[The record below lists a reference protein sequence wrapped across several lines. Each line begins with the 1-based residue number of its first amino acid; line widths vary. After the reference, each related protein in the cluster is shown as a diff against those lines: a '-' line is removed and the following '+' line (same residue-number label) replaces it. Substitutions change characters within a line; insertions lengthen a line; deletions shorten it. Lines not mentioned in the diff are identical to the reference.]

1 MVTIEK
7 DNEEAKLN
15 LTKDKEDLKKWI
27 EANENKR
34 DDVKNLNEEL
44 WISHSQSHIV
54 SSEWNPHRK
63 DISKE
68 NQLKMHMKKLHEV
81 GSKRIKHEKIWYMVI
96 YVNY

>member
-1 MVTIEK
+1 MVKIEK

-15 LTKDKEDLKKWI
+15 LTKDNEDLKKKL

-44 WISHSQSHIV
+44 WISDSWSHNV

-68 NQLKMHMKKLHEV
+68 NPLKMHMKNVFMKS
-81 GSKRIKHEKIWYMVI
+81 GQKG
-96 YVNY
+96 